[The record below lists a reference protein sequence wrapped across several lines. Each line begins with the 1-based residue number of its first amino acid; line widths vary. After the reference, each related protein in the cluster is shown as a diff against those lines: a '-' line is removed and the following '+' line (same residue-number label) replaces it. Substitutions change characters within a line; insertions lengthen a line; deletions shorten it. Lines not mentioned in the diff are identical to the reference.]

1 MNRYLHLHFQQLHH
15 QLHLRYMYHAQLE
28 SQSTLK
34 PLYDLIITTYNPETN
49 SLTRD
54 LSQVTDYIQNAI
66 AANEVTGRELLGDFD
81 KTFKALGLKD
91 GSDYSSFGGKFAA
104 LGDNYKFVLDS
115 SNKTII
121 YGTTGNDYLD
131 GSANGEAYLTSD
143 GDDTIYSRQGD
154 DMIYAGSGN
163 DYIDSCEGDDVVYGE
178 DGFDT
183 IYTKLGNDMVYAGTG
198 NDYVDS
204 GDGNDLVYGDDGNDN
219 LNGGLGTDTMF
230 GGVGH
235 DLIDSGDGGFSGGTM
250 DRPAFKE
257 LLSDIEKDEIDIV
270 VVYKVDRLTRSLMD
284 FSKII
289 EVFDNHN
296 ASFVSITQHFNTTTS
311 IGRLTLNILLS
322 FAQFER
328 EVTGERIRDKFAA
341 SRQKG
346 LWLTGAPPYGYK
358 KDKHNIL
365 VKEEQCSQNL
375 KTIFEIYLKL
385 GTVNKLRDYLIENE
399 IISKNCKPFSSG
411 NLYKM
416 LSNKVY
422 LGKIVHKDK
431 VFDGQHEAIIS
442 EKLFERVQ
450 ELLKSNAVI
459 RKHAT
464 NAKEGSLLCGLLF
477 DDKGNRMIPSH
488 SNKSGKRYRY
498 YISQT
503 MKTPGELERGD
514 VTKISAG
521 EIENYAKN
529 EVLKVIKNKQLTQKH
544 LADFAIEQQNDI
556 LQKLSAF
563 EPDKIFIRTIIKQ
576 VDLRY
581 MYHRQYHLSLYQ
593 SRDHR
598 I

>member
-1 MNRYLHLHFQQLHH
+1 MEWQEIFWSGKMNKKVRCAIYT
-15 QLHLRYMYHAQLE
+15 RKSSEEGLE
-28 SQSTLK
+28 Q
-34 PLYDLIITTYNPETN
+34 DFN
-49 SLTRD
+49 SLD
-54 LSQVTDYIQNAI
+54 AQ
-66 AANEVTGRELLGDFD
+66 RE
-81 KTFKALGLKD
+81 AC
-91 GSDYSSFGGKFAA
+91 
-104 LGDNYKFVLDS
+104 
-115 SNKTII
+115 
-121 YGTTGNDYLD
+121 
-131 GSANGEAYLTSD
+131 EAYIKS
-143 GDDTIYSRQGD
+143 Q
-154 DMIYAGSGN
+154 MH
-163 DYIDSCEGDDVVYGE
+163 EGWTLLEKQY
-178 DGFDT
+178 
-183 IYTKLGNDMVYAGTG
+183 N
-198 NDYVDS
+198 
-204 GDGNDLVYGDDGNDN
+204 
-219 LNGGLGTDTMF
+219 
-230 GGVGH
+230 
-235 DLIDSGDGGFSGGTM
+235 DGGFSGGTM
-250 DRPAFKE
+250 ERPAFKE
-257 LLSDIEKDEIDIV
+257 LLADIEKDEVDIV

-311 IGRLTLNILLS
+311 MGRLTLNILLS

-358 KDKHNIL
+358 KDEHNIL
-365 VKEEQCSQNL
+365 ITEKPYSQNL

-399 IISKNCKPFSSG
+399 IVSKNCKPFSSG
-411 NLYKM
+411 NLYKI

-442 EKLFERVQ
+442 EELFERVQ

-459 RKHAT
+459 RKHAI
-464 NAKEGSLLCGLLF
+464 NAKEGSLLTGLLF

-488 SNKSGKRYRY
+488 SNKSGRRYRY
-498 YISQT
+498 YVSQA
-503 MKTPGELERGD
+503 MQKPDEFERGE

-529 EVLKVIKNKQLTQKH
+529 EVLKLIKNKQLMQKH

-556 LQKLSAF
+556 LLLLSNF

-576 VDLRY
+576 IDLHSNYIEILFDIDYLIKYAKALVYNRPVELESSDENLVTIK
-581 MYHRQYHLSLYQ
+581 QDIKLSMTPQKQNKIIISGQRNYDMKLIQAIVKSFWYNKLGAERRLPSEARNGNVKKLRKLRFLPPEIIESIINGTQ
-593 SRDHR
+593 DPELNISKL
-598 I
+598 IAMVK